1 MSLIPYLLVGCVAG
15 TMAGLMGVGGG
26 LVIVP
31 SLIYLF
37 GKQGISPEV
46 LTHLAIG
53 TSLATIIFTS
63 ISSIRTH
70 NRHEAVCW
78 NLFATLGVGIVFGA
92 IGGAFVADLLQGR
105 MLQILIGC
113 FAILVSTQM
122 GLGLK
127 PAASR
132 DLPGSKTMIASGS
145 VVGGVSSVFGIGGGS
160 LTVPLLVF
168 FNVPIRQA
176 VGTSAACGLPIA
188 VAGALGFLIMGLGE
202 TELPSMSTGYIYWPA
217 FFGIILSSVIFAP
230 IGARLAHKIPA
241 DTLRKLFALLLFVVG
256 VRFLL

>member
-1 MSLIPYLLVGCVAG
+1 MSLISYLLVGCIAG

-37 GKQGISPEV
+37 GKQGISSEV

-53 TSLATIIFTS
+53 TSLATIVFTS

-78 NLFATLGVGIVFGA
+78 NLFATLGVGIVMGA
-92 IGGAFVADLLQGR
+92 IAGAFVADLLHGE

-113 FAILVSTQM
+113 FAILVSIQM

-127 PAASR
+127 PSASR
-132 DLPGSKTMIASGS
+132 DLPGSKTMIVSGS

-188 VAGALGFLIMGLGE
+188 LAGAFGFLIMGLGE
-202 TELPSMSTGYIYWPA
+202 AELPPMSTGYIYWPA
-217 FFGIILSSVIFAP
+217 LFGIIFSSVIFAP